1 MIARLMKRYA
11 LTQKGAV
18 DFVKCT
24 LITTLQNLMLMA
36 PVAIMYYLAADLIN
50 GEIPSGRR
58 TAYIIGCIALL
69 ILLGVVYYFQYNSSY
84 FTTYRESEQR
94 RIHIAEKLRELP
106 LSYFGKK
113 DLSDLTSTILND
125 CTVLEHNFSHVMP
138 QFFGA
143 IISTVIIAVSLFAFD
158 WRMSIAALWVLPIA
172 LLIIGCSGKVQRSI
186 SRSKKNFEL
195 AQGEGLQEYLETVK
209 DLKSYNAE
217 DTYLDGLKK
226 KIVDLEKES
235 FRAELGTSVY
245 VITATCL
252 LRFGIGTV
260 ALVGAT
266 LLYEGKL
273 DVLTFFMFILVVSR
287 IYEPMQGTLM
297 NMAAIIAQ
305 DINIER
311 MNEITEYPVQSGTE
325 DLHIDS
331 YDLTFSNVRFSYEE
345 GETVLSDISFTAK
358 QGEVTALI
366 GPSGGGKST
375 VSKLAARFWDTDGG
389 KITLGGKDISKVN
402 PEKLLDAYSIVFQ
415 DVTLFDN
422 TIMEN
427 IRIGKKDATDEEVMR
442 AAKEACCEDFIKKL
456 PNGYQTMIGENGSA
470 LSGGER
476 QRISIARAL
485 LKDSPIILLD
495 EATASLDAENETM
508 IQEAISRLIRNKTVI
523 IIAHRM
529 RTVSGA
535 DKIVVIDK
543 GHVAEEGTPA
553 KLLAQNGIY
562 ANMVRLQTS
571 STN

>member
-69 ILLGVVYYFQYNSSY
+69 ILFGVVYYFQYNSSY
-84 FTTYRESEQR
+84 FTTYIESEQR

-143 IISTVIIAVSLFAFD
+143 IISTIIIAVSLFAFD
-158 WRMSIAALWVLPIA
+158 WRMSVAALWVLPIA

-186 SRSKKNFEL
+186 SRRKKNFEL

-325 DLHIDS
+325 DLHVDS

-402 PEKLLDAYSIVFQ
+402 PEKLLAAYSIVFQ

-543 GHVAEEGTPA
+543 GYVAEEGTPA
-553 KLLAQNGIY
+553 KLLAKNGIY
-562 ANMVRLQTS
+562 ANMVRLQTGG
-571 STN
+571 TN

>member
-58 TAYIIGCIALL
+58 TVYIIGCIALL
-69 ILLGVVYYFQYNSSY
+69 ILFGVVYYFQYNSSY
-84 FTTYRESEQR
+84 FTTYIESEQR

-143 IISTVIIAVSLFAFD
+143 IISTIIIAVSLFAFD
-158 WRMSIAALWVLPIA
+158 WRMSVAALWVLPIA

-186 SRSKKNFEL
+186 SRRKKNFEL

-325 DLHIDS
+325 DLHADS

-402 PEKLLDAYSIVFQ
+402 PEKLLAAYSIVFQ

-553 KLLAQNGIY
+553 KLLAKNGIY
-562 ANMVRLQTS
+562 ANMVRLQTGG
-571 STN
+571 TN

>member
-58 TAYIIGCIALL
+58 TAYIIGCIVLL
-69 ILLGVVYYFQYNSSY
+69 ILFGVVYYFQYNSSY
-84 FTTYRESEQR
+84 FTTYIESEQR

-143 IISTVIIAVSLFAFD
+143 IISTIIIAVSLFAFD
-158 WRMSIAALWVLPIA
+158 WRMSVAALWVLPIA

-186 SRSKKNFEL
+186 SRRKKNFEL

-325 DLHIDS
+325 DLHVDS

-553 KLLAQNGIY
+553 KLLAKNGIY
-562 ANMVRLQTS
+562 ANMVRLQTGG
-571 STN
+571 TN

>member
-58 TAYIIGCIALL
+58 TVYIIGCIALL
-69 ILLGVVYYFQYNSSY
+69 ILFGVVYYFQYNSSY
-84 FTTYRESEQR
+84 FTTYIESEQR

-143 IISTVIIAVSLFAFD
+143 IISTIIIAVSLFAFD
-158 WRMSIAALWVLPIA
+158 WRMSVAALWVLPIA

-186 SRSKKNFEL
+186 SRRKKNFEL

-325 DLHIDS
+325 DLHVDS

-402 PEKLLDAYSIVFQ
+402 PEKLLAAYSIVFQ

-543 GHVAEEGTPA
+543 GYVAEEGTPA
-553 KLLAQNGIY
+553 KLLAKNGIY
-562 ANMVRLQTS
+562 ANMVRLQTGG
-571 STN
+571 TN

>member
-69 ILLGVVYYFQYNSSY
+69 ILFGVVYYFQYNSSY
-84 FTTYRESEQR
+84 FTTYIESEQR

-143 IISTVIIAVSLFAFD
+143 IISTIIIAVSLFAFD
-158 WRMSIAALWVLPIA
+158 WRMSVAALWVLPIA

-186 SRSKKNFEL
+186 SRRKKNFEL

-297 NMAAIIAQ
+297 YMAAFIAQ

-325 DLHIDS
+325 DLHVDS

-553 KLLAQNGIY
+553 KLLAKNGIY
-562 ANMVRLQTS
+562 ANMVRLQTGG
-571 STN
+571 TN

>member
-36 PVAIMYYLAADLIN
+36 PVAIMYYLAVDLIN

-69 ILLGVVYYFQYNSSY
+69 ILFGVVYYFQYNSSY
-84 FTTYRESEQR
+84 FATYIESEQR

-143 IISTVIIAVSLFAFD
+143 IISTIIIAVSLFAFD
-158 WRMSIAALWVLPIA
+158 WRMSVAALWVLPIA
-172 LLIIGCSGKVQRSI
+172 LLIIGCSGRVQRSI
-186 SRSKKNFEL
+186 SRRKKNFEL

-325 DLHIDS
+325 DLHVDS

-508 IQEAISRLIRNKTVI
+508 IQEAVSRLIRNKTVI

-553 KLLAQNGIY
+553 KLLAKNGIY
-562 ANMVRLQTS
+562 ANMVRLQTGG
-571 STN
+571 TN

>member
-69 ILLGVVYYFQYNSSY
+69 ILFGVVYYFQYNSSY
-84 FTTYRESEQR
+84 FTTYIESEQR

-143 IISTVIIAVSLFAFD
+143 IISTIIIAVSLFAFD
-158 WRMSIAALWVLPIA
+158 WRMSVAALWVLPIA

-186 SRSKKNFEL
+186 SRRKKNFEL

-325 DLHIDS
+325 DLHVDS

-402 PEKLLDAYSIVFQ
+402 PEKLLAAYSIVFQ

-543 GHVAEEGTPA
+543 GHVAEEGTPV
-553 KLLAQNGIY
+553 KLLAKNGIY
-562 ANMVRLQTS
+562 ANMVRLQTGG
-571 STN
+571 TN

>member
-1 MIARLMKRYA
+1 MIAKLMKRYA

-18 DFVKCT
+18 DFIKCT

-36 PVAIMYYLAADLIN
+36 PVGIMYYLAADLIR
-50 GEIPSGRR
+50 GEVPAGSR
-58 TAYIIGCIALL
+58 TTYIIGCVILL
-69 ILLGVVYYFQYNSSY
+69 IVFGIVFYLQYNAS
-84 FTTYRESEQR
+84 FFATYIESEQR
-94 RIHIAEKLRELP
+94 RIHVAEKLRELP

-172 LLIIGCSGKVQRSI
+172 ILIIACSGKVQRKI
-186 SRSKKNFEL
+186 SGRKKAFAL
-195 AQGEGLQEYLETVK
+195 AQEEGLQEYLEAVK

-217 DTYLDGLKK
+217 DSYLDGLKK

-235 FRAELGTSVY
+235 FIAELGTAVY
-245 VITATCL
+245 VILASCL

-260 ALVGAT
+260 ALVGAA

-297 NMAAIIAQ
+297 NMAAIITQ
-305 DINIER
+305 DISIDR
-311 MNEITEYPVQSGTE
+311 MNEITEYPIQSGTQ
-325 DLHIDS
+325 DLDVKG
-331 YDLTFSNVRFSYEE
+331 YDLTFSNVKFSYEE
-345 GETVLSDISFTAK
+345 GETVLSDVSFTAK

-375 VSKLAARFWDTDGG
+375 VSKLAARFWDADGG
-389 KITLGGKDISKVN
+389 KITLGGKDISQVN
-402 PEKLLDAYSIVFQ
+402 PEKLLAAYSIVFQ

-427 IRIGKKDATDEEVMR
+427 IRIGKKDATDEEVMK
-442 AAKEACCEDFIKKL
+442 AAKEACCEDFIRKL
-456 PNGYQTMIGENGSA
+456 PNRYQTMIGENGSA

-508 IQEAISRLIRNKTVI
+508 IQEAISHLIKSKTVI

-543 GHVAEEGTPA
+543 GRVAEEGTPQ
-553 KLLAQNGIY
+553 KLLAENGIY
-562 ANMVRLQTS
+562 ANMVRLQTGS
-571 STN
+571 AD

>member
-36 PVAIMYYLAADLIN
+36 PVAIMYYLAVDLIN

-69 ILLGVVYYFQYNSSY
+69 ILFGVVYYFQYNSSY
-84 FTTYRESEQR
+84 FATYIESEQR

-143 IISTVIIAVSLFAFD
+143 IISTIIIAVSLFAFD
-158 WRMSIAALWVLPIA
+158 WRMSVAALWVLPIA
-172 LLIIGCSGKVQRSI
+172 LLIIGCSGRVQRSI
-186 SRSKKNFEL
+186 SRRKKNFEL

-325 DLHIDS
+325 DLHVDS

-553 KLLAQNGIY
+553 KLLAKNGIY
-562 ANMVRLQTS
+562 ANMVRLQTGG
-571 STN
+571 TN

>member
-58 TAYIIGCIALL
+58 TAYIIGCIVLL
-69 ILLGVVYYFQYNSSY
+69 ILFGVVYYFQYNSSY
-84 FTTYRESEQR
+84 FTTYIESEQR

-143 IISTVIIAVSLFAFD
+143 IISTIIIAVSLFAFD
-158 WRMSIAALWVLPIA
+158 WRMSVAALWVLPIA

-186 SRSKKNFEL
+186 SRRKKNFEL

-325 DLHIDS
+325 DLHVDS

-476 QRISIARAL
+476 QRVPIARAL

-508 IQEAISRLIRNKTVI
+508 IQEYMYMAQ
-523 IIAHRM
+523 
-529 RTVSGA
+529 
-535 DKIVVIDK
+535 
-543 GHVAEEGTPA
+543 AE
-553 KLLAQNGIY
+553 KRIH
-562 ANMVRLQTS
+562 
-571 STN
+571 